1 MKRHEF
7 FKATFFWGYFSEK
20 YSGYGEESSTVDRGK
35 VRKDFCQRISQ
46 NAVAYRKLQL
56 F

>member
-35 VRKDFCQRISQ
+35 ARKDFCQRISQ
-46 NAVAYRKLQL
+46 NAVAYRK
-56 F
+56 